1 MKNMPFDDVG
11 AIEKRLL
18 AVFERHGLDG
28 RAITIDS
35 LAANVGMPK
44 HARELA
50 VALRNLAARGAIQVA
65 GQDPLPGAPL
75 AFRLAKP
82 SSGHENVEA
91 VRDLPR
97 RPSPPLS
104 PVRRTDRSM
113 TAVNPNLSEAHLCQP
128 LRRRLTPEPPT
139 TKRVQFNGHG

>member
-1 MKNMPFDDVG
+1 MKNLPFDDVG

-18 AVFERHGLDG
+18 AVFERHGLNG

-50 VALRNLAARGAIQVA
+50 VALRNLAAGGAIQVA

-75 AFRLAKP
+75 AFSTRKTVISARE
-82 SSGHENVEA
+82 H
-91 VRDLPR
+91 
-97 RPSPPLS
+97 
-104 PVRRTDRSM
+104 
-113 TAVNPNLSEAHLCQP
+113 
-128 LRRRLTPEPPT
+128 
-139 TKRVQFNGHG
+139 

>member
-18 AVFERHGLDG
+18 AVFKHGLDG

-50 VALRNLAARGAIQVA
+50 VALRNLAAGGAIQVA
-65 GQDPLPGAPL
+65 GQDPLPGASL

-82 SSGHENVEA
+82 SSRHENVEA
-91 VRDLPR
+91 MGDLPR
-97 RPSPPLS
+97 ATQPAIESDPAYGSNHDLSQRRVGAERTPS
-104 PVRRTDRSM
+104 RR
-113 TAVNPNLSEAHLCQP
+113 
-128 LRRRLTPEPPT
+128 
-139 TKRVQFNGHG
+139 

>member
-18 AVFERHGLDG
+18 AVFKHGLDG

-50 VALRNLAARGAIQVA
+50 VALRNLAAGGAIQVA
-65 GQDPLPGAPL
+65 GQDPLPGGPWRFDSRNRHL
-75 AFRLAKP
+75 
-82 SSGHENVEA
+82 GT
-91 VRDLPR
+91 
-97 RPSPPLS
+97 
-104 PVRRTDRSM
+104 RTLKRWETCPGD
-113 TAVNPNLSEAHLCQP
+113 PAH
-128 LRRRLTPEPPT
+128 
-139 TKRVQFNGHG
+139 H